1 MVIETLSSGADL
13 PIVRTIADLRGAV
26 NDWRRQGFSVGFVP
40 TMGAL
45 HEGHLALVAEALRQ
59 ADRVVASVFVNPTQ
73 FAAHEDLGTYPRREA
88 RDAELLAG
96 AGCHLL
102 YSPSVEEMYPAG
114 AVTRITVG
122 EAETGGPSQTLEGAA
137 RPQMF
142 GGVALVVTK
151 LLNQVQPDVAVFGE
165 KDWQQLAVIRRMV
178 TDLDMPVKLVGVPT
192 ARDGHGLALSSRNA
206 YLSETE
212 LEVARRLN
220 GILAETAIRAA
231 GGSSIVALEAEAAS
245 ALLAAG
251 FARVDYV
258 AIRRSDL
265 SPFENDRV
273 DGPGRILAAAVLG
286 TTRLIDNMAV

>member
-1 MVIETLSSGADL
+1 MVIETLSTGPDL
-13 PIVRTIADLRGAV
+13 PIARTIADLRAV
-26 NDWRRQGFSVGFVP
+26 VGEWRRQGLSVGFVP

-45 HEGHLALVAEALRQ
+45 HAGHLALVTEGLSQ
-59 ADRVVASVFVNPTQ
+59 TDRVVASVFVNPTQ

-88 RDAELLAG
+88 RDAELLAQ

-102 YSPSVEEMYPAG
+102 YAPSVDEMYPAG

-122 EAETGGPSQTLEGAA
+122 DAETGGPSQTLEGAA

-165 KDWQQLAVIRRMV
+165 KDWQPLAVIRRMV
-178 TDLDMPVKLVGVPT
+178 ADLDMPVRIVGVPT
-192 ARDGHGLALSSRNA
+192 ARDGHGLALSSRNG
-206 YLSETE
+206 YLSEAE
-212 LEVARRLN
+212 LETARRLN

-231 GGSSIVALEAEAAS
+231 SGTPVSIAEADASS

-258 AIRRSDL
+258 AIRRPDL
-265 SPFENDRV
+265 TPFEGDRV
-273 DGPGRILAAAVLG
+273 AGPGRILTAAVLG